1 MPTWKKFSGSKE
13 QISEMMSA
21 KDGFKWRDINGKESN
36 IVSGSSAYALMLLYH
51 KTDDAN
57 PVHEYMLCNLH
68 PHAEMIIEWART
80 GREVYF
86 FDSYNQKWVESPNP
100 LWRTDAKYSFNP
112 DGE

>member
-1 MPTWKKFSGSKE
+1 MPTWKKFNGSKE
-13 QISEMMSA
+13 QISEMMSV

-57 PVHEYMLCNLH
+57 LVHEYMLCSLH
-68 PHAEMIIEWART
+68 PHAETIIEWART